1 MTPFFRKNGPSVDAR
16 NCEGAP
22 DDCARMTEETKALD
36 KRAIYRKTD
45 KGVAEITGSER
56 TVDRRLRPL
65 LILVDGNRTATYIHS
80 LIGGIGIREE
90 DFDHL
95 ISGGFIEAI
104 SLPNMAPAA
113 NDADAT
119 AAQGAAAAPPA
130 SVLQRRGSVD
140 RYCDGKR
147 YLSETAA
154 DRLGLKSFFFQ
165 LKLEKT
171 STSEDLLA
179 LLPEFEEAL
188 ARKVHDDYARHCR
201 RIAESLLKA

>member
-1 MTPFFRKNGPSVDAR
+1 M
-16 NCEGAP
+16 
-22 DDCARMTEETKALD
+22 D
-36 KRAIYRKTD
+36 KKAIYRKTD
-45 KGVAEITGSER
+45 KGVAEINGSER

-90 DFDHL
+90 DFDQL
-95 ISGGFIEAI
+95 ISGGFIEPIA
-104 SLPNMAPAA
+104 LPKLVPAA

-119 AAQGAAAAPPA
+119 GAAAPA
-130 SVLQRRGSVD
+130 VPVQRRGAVD
-140 RYCDGKR
+140 QYCDGKR

-171 STSEDLLA
+171 STPEDLLA

-188 ARKVHDDYARHCR
+188 TRKVHDDYARHCR
-201 RIAESLLKA
+201 RIAESLLKG